1 MKGSG
6 LIVAAVIL
14 AGLVGALYWSN
25 HHKPKETTEASADA
39 PPKIL
44 AVKTVD
50 ISRFDLKKDGAEQV
64 GAERNGASQWQITSP
79 AALPAD
85 QGAVSSLLGTFS
97 SLNSERLV
105 EEKASNLAPYGLDVP
120 KFEVDLSEKNN
131 QTQSL
136 LLGDATPAGNAIY
149 AKLGGDP
156 RIFTIPSYDKTSIDK
171 SANDLR
177 DKRLLTVNSD
187 KISEVDLITKKQEIT
202 FGRNKDEWQIVK
214 PKPLRADESQVDSL
228 VRALTDA
235 KMELSAT
242 DDQKKTASAFASAT
256 PVATAKVTAESGT
269 QELQVRK
276 NKDEYYA
283 KSSAVE
289 GVYKV
294 PNTLGHA
301 LDKNLEDFRNK
312 KLFDLGSDD
321 PNKIE
326 VRDGSKTYFLT
337 RSGEDWWSGNAKKMD
352 PGTAQ
357 DLVEKIRELAAS
369 KFVDSGFGAPLIDL
383 TVTSNDGKKVE
394 KASISKA
401 GDNYIAKRENEPATL
416 YQLDSKAVDDLTKSA
431 ADVKPATPAASGHS

>member
-1 MKGSG
+1 
-6 LIVAAVIL
+6 
-14 AGLVGALYWSN
+14 
-25 HHKPKETTEASADA
+25 
-39 PPKIL
+39 
-44 AVKTVD
+44 
-50 ISRFDLKKDGAEQV
+50 
-64 GAERNGASQWQITSP
+64 
-79 AALPAD
+79 
-85 QGAVSSLLGTFS
+85 
-97 SLNSERLV
+97 
-105 EEKASNLAPYGLDVP
+105 
-120 KFEVDLSEKNN
+120 
-131 QTQSL
+131 
-136 LLGDATPAGNAIY
+136 
-149 AKLGGDP
+149 
-156 RIFTIPSYDKTSIDK
+156 
-171 SANDLR
+171 
-177 DKRLLTVNSD
+177 
-187 KISEVDLITKKQEIT
+187 
-202 FGRNKDEWQIVK
+202 
-214 PKPLRADESQVDSL
+214 
-228 VRALTDA
+228 
-235 KMELSAT
+235 MELSAT

-294 PNTLGHA
+294 PNTLGQA

-394 KASISKA
+394 KVSISKA

-416 YQLDSKAVDDLTKSA
+416 YQLDSKTVDDLTKSA